1 MGTDST
7 GVRLGAGTTGEPP
20 NRGALLGRTPAACA
34 HEHWGAWPG
43 SGGSASREPTFV
55 TGSSPVG
62 AAGPGEGP
70 STNPLEGL
78 PGVEPLGVLGAEARR
93 TGRRES
99 GSDCASQSPAAGAAR
114 AEAQGLEVGAGQCA
128 ELRRHVVGAEVGR
141 RVWARVWG
149 APSAPSEPLARG
161 ETEEFSGRRGARAG
175 FCPRAIARSPPRRRG
190 RQGRVR
196 PPVFPLAPDTLLLRE
211 FEFATGR

>member
-1 MGTDST
+1 MGTDGT

-43 SGGSASREPTFV
+43 SGGSASPTFV

-62 AAGPGEGP
+62 AAGLGEGP

-78 PGVEPLGVLGAEARR
+78 PGMEPLGVLGAEARR

-99 GSDCASQSPAAGAAR
+99 GSDCASPSPAAGAAR

-128 ELRRHVVGAEVGR
+128 ELRRHVVGVEVGR

-149 APSAPSEPLARG
+149 APSAPSEPLAGEGRERVFVLERLLALRRDAEAVRG
-161 ETEEFSGRRGARAG
+161 VCARP
-175 FCPRAIARSPPRRRG
+175 CSHLPPT
-190 RQGRVR
+190 
-196 PPVFPLAPDTLLLRE
+196 PSF
-211 FEFATGR
+211 